1 MKVGLIN
8 LEPKI
13 HNTALMKISQYHKQ
27 KGDEVELFIDLFQN
41 QYDKIYC
48 SSLFDFTDKS
58 QVPDK
63 TICGGT
69 GFDIKTKL
77 PKDIENC
84 DLDYS
89 LFPNC
94 KTSYVWFSRGCIR
107 NCPFCIVRK
116 KEGYIHSVNPT
127 NLNPNGNLI
136 EIMDNNFFANPE
148 WKNSE
153 KYLDQWQQPINFNS
167 GIDVRIFE
175 SEQAS
180 FINKYKIKKVH
191 TAWDNPKDNLLPK
204 FKELI
209 KYIKPYKIT
218 CYVLIGYWSTP
229 EEDYERVMKLRELGI
244 NPFVMP
250 FDKKNNYQKK
260 FARWVNMKAI
270 FKSVKWE
277 NYGSRINILKQKG
290 EQYEVKRILRVLR

>member
-1 MKVGLIN
+1 MKIGLLN
-8 LEPKI
+8 LEPQI
-13 HNTALMKISQYHKQ
+13 NNTALMKISSYYKKQ
-27 KGDEVELFIDLFQN
+27 GDNVEMYIDLFRN

-89 LFPNC
+89 IFPDC
-94 KTSYVWFSRGCIR
+94 KSSYIWFSRGCIR

-127 NLNPNGNLI
+127 NINPRGTVI

-175 SEQAS
+175 PEQAS

-191 TAWDNPKDNLLPK
+191 TAWDNPKLDLIPQ

-209 KYIKPYKIT
+209 KYIKPYKIMT
-218 CYVLIGYWSTP
+218 YVLIGFDSTE
-229 EEDYERVMKLRELGI
+229 EEDLMRVTKLWELKI
-244 NPFVMP
+244 DPFVMP
-250 FDKKNNYQKK
+250 YNKKDKYQKR
-260 FARWVNMKAI
+260 FARWVNMKAV
-270 FKSVKWE
+270 FKTVEW
-277 NYGSRINILKQKG
+277 G
-290 EQYEVKRILRVLR
+290 EYR